1 MLVNIVSKIIIILAL
16 TTLFL
21 FFKNSAKELDL
32 KIIETKNNI
41 KYMNQILVEKKNTY
55 ALDLNKIIK
64 NKSLNSV
71 TGKTITI
78 ENYLN
83 KNMTIVRVDYVK
95 KSD

>member
-16 TTLFL
+16 TNLFL

-78 ENYLN
+78 
-83 KNMTIVRVDYVK
+83 VRVDYVK

>member
-1 MLVNIVSKIIIILAL
+1 
-16 TTLFL
+16 
-21 FFKNSAKELDL
+21 
-32 KIIETKNNI
+32 
-41 KYMNQILVEKKNTY
+41 MNQILVEKKNTY